1 MRKFFFIFTFGLLI
15 TNAQTNPNWEYWTSN
30 RLEVKRGMSAEFEKA
45 ASVKTKKFN
54 TTPETA
60 ISTYKVMTGPD
71 QGKYERI
78 QGYKDISWFNG
89 VNGNAGLKYSLAIL
103 KFP

>member
-15 TNAQTNPNWEYWTSN
+15 SYAQTNPNWEYWTSN

-78 QGYKDISWFNG
+78 QGYKDISWCNYFISNP
-89 VNGNAGLKYSLAIL
+89 
-103 KFP
+103 KFMD